1 MSQRFFLQTVSG
13 ALALLTAATLSGG
26 VLAQGVPAHD
36 NLNAALWTQKSV
48 EFKANSIGEFA
59 LARIRLDQALK
70 DKNWTAAPAEQK
82 EKYQKLPPAIVV
94 DVDETVLDN
103 SRYQAWG
110 VLNDKGFSNDTWT
123 KFCLA
128 QVSEAVPGAADF
140 LKYADSKGVKVF
152 YVTNRTADV
161 EDASRQNMQRLGF
174 PLGGNVDTFL
184 FAKKRPEWT
193 SDKGIRRAYIAKDYR
208 ILLNIGDNFGD
219 FVDNYKG
226 TEAERLKVM
235 MDNQARWGHDWIMIA
250 NPSYGS
256 WESTPYGNNFK
267 LSAEEQRKAKRAA
280 LDAWNGN

>member
-1 MSQRFFLQTVSG
+1 MKKRLFLAVAG
-13 ALALLTAATLSGG
+13 GVVALLTTVGASTHSY
-26 VLAQGVPAHD
+26 AQAVPTND

-48 EFKANSIGEFA
+48 EFKANTLGEFA

-82 EKYQKLPPAIVV
+82 GAFQKLPPAIVV

-103 SRYQAWG
+103 SRYQTWM
-110 VLNDKGFSNDTWT
+110 VLNDKSFSGDTWT
-123 KFCLA
+123 KFCQA
-128 QVSEAVPGAADF
+128 QVSEAVPGAVDF

-152 YVTNRTADV
+152 YVSNRNADV
-161 EDASRQNMQRLGF
+161 EDASRQNMQRFGF
-174 PLGGNVDTFL
+174 PMGGNVDTFF

-193 SDKGIRRAYIAKDYR
+193 SDKGIRRAVIAKDYR

-235 MDNQARWGHDWIMIA
+235 EENKAHWGHDWIMIA
-250 NPSYGS
+250 NPTYGS
-256 WESTPYGNNFK
+256 WESTPFGNNFK
-267 LSAEEQRKAKRAA
+267 LPADEQRKAKRGA